1 LHVEE
6 LQAVLPAFVIGLREG
21 LEAALIVVIIATF
34 LVKAGRRDT
43 LRAVWAGVGVAV
55 VICLGIGVALQM
67 LDENLP
73 QHQQERLETV
83 IALAAA
89 GAVTYMVVWMR
100 RHARDLRGNL
110 ESAVSSALT
119 RGSGRAL
126 VGMAFFAVIRE
137 GLETA
142 VFLVAA
148 FQQSARPALTGSGA
162 VLGVLVA
169 VALGLGIYHGGVHI
183 NLARFFRVTGVVLVV
198 VAGGLLVSAM
208 RTGHEGGWV
217 NVLQGEA
224 VDLSWLV
231 APGSIRASLL
241 TGMLGLRP
249 TLTVGEAFVWVAYV
263 VPMSLYVLW
272 PAGRRREHRAPAL
285 EGSAA

>member
-1 LHVEE
+1 
-6 LQAVLPAFVIGLREG
+6 VLPAFVIGLREG
-21 LEAALIVVIIATF
+21 LEAAMIVAIIATF
-34 LVKAGRRDT
+34 LTAAGRKDT
-43 LRAVWAGVGVAV
+43 LRAMWVGVGVAMLF
-55 VICLGIGVALQM
+55 CLGFGVALQV
-67 LDENLP
+67 LDRNLP
-73 QHQQERLETV
+73 QQQQERLETL
-83 IALAAA
+83 IAFVAAL
-89 GAVTYMVVWMR
+89 AVTYMVVWMR
-100 RHARDLRGNL
+100 RHARGLRGDL
-110 ESAVSSALT
+110 ERAVSGALA

-162 VLGVLVA
+162 VFGIVVA
-169 VALGLGIYHGGVHI
+169 AALGLGIYRGGVHI
-183 NLARFFRVTGVVLVV
+183 NLARFFRLTGVVLVI
-198 VAGGLLVSAM
+198 VAAGLLVSAM
-208 RTGHEGGWV
+208 HSGHEAGWV
-217 NVLQGEA
+217 NVLQNEA

-231 APGSIRASLL
+231 APGSVRASLL

-249 TLTVGEAFVWVAYV
+249 TLTIGEALVWVAYV

-272 PAGRRREHRAPAL
+272 PARTRRPRRSTVL